1 MRLPPCTLSPRYG
14 LAALDAA
21 GEKPHSN
28 FGAGWISPPGGG
40 AAGKILQETIDP
52 ETGKWCFWL
61 PSTSMAAPHVAG
73 VAALV
78 KAEGT

>member
-1 MRLPPCTLSPRYG
+1 
-14 LAALDAA
+14 LAL
-21 GEKPHSN
+21 G
-28 FGAGWISPPGGG
+28 GYLRPGGG

-52 ETGKWCFWL
+52 ETGEAVFWL

-78 KAEGT
+78 KAEGLAAR